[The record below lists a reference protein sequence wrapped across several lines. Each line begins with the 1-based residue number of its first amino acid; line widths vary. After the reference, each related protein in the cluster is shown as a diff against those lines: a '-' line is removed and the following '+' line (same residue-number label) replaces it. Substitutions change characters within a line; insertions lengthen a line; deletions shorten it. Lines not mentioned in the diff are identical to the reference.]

1 MNERV
6 YDATLCRT
14 VTTEQTAKA
23 MGSGSLAVLAT
34 PALVALMEECAC
46 KALEGFLEEG
56 QTSVGTALTMHHTA
70 ATPVGMEVRVKAEV
84 SKIDGRKIVF
94 TITAEDEKGEIGNCT
109 HERFLVMAER
119 FTEKTYQK
127 LER

>member
-1 MNERV
+1 
-6 YDATLCRT
+6 
-14 VTTEQTAKA
+14 
-23 MGSGSLAVLAT
+23 
-34 PALVALMEECAC
+34 
-46 KALEGFLEEG
+46 
-56 QTSVGTALTMHHTA
+56 
-70 ATPVGMEVRVKAEV
+70 MEVRVKAEV
-84 SKIDGRKIVF
+84 SQIDGRRIVF